1 MNDDLNFSKREEKG
15 KTTFTFRIS
24 PENKLHI
31 AATAKGLGMST
42 SQYMEALAL
51 KRHTETINTLVDLKA
66 ANRFKFSK
74 PLLLRVNNSLGKLKE
89 AHPKYSDEELMAAA
103 LDHAYSNKG
112 AFIQRSLGTYLSR
125 IRNVFLNN

>member
-1 MNDDLNFSKREEKG
+1 MEQSNSQNQKDSG

-31 AATAKGLGMST
+31 AATAKGLGMSA

-51 KRHTETINTLVDLKA
+51 KRQTETINSLIDLKA

-74 PLLLRVNNSLGKLKE
+74 PLLLRVNSSLEKLKE
-89 AHPKYSDEELMAAA
+89 LHPGFSDEELMTAC
-103 LDHAYSNKG
+103 LDHAFSNEG
-112 AFIQRSLGTYLSR
+112 AYWQRSLKTYLSKN
-125 IRNVFLNN
+125 RNQLPNK